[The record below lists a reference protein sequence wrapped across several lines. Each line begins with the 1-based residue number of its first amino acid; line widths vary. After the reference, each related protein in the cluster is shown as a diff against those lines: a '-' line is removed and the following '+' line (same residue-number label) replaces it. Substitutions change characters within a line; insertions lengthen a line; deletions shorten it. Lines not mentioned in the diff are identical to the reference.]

1 MVAKVIT
8 GKSIRGALSYNE
20 DKVRS
25 GMAVCF
31 TANQFPME
39 ASELNFHEKMNR
51 FTKLLDLKP
60 TVQTNTL
67 HIILSFA
74 LGENLPDDKLKDIC
88 SRYMEKLGF
97 GQQPYIGYRHLDTEH
112 PHVHIVTTNITA
124 DRKAINLHNIG
135 RTRSE
140 DARKAVES
148 EFNLTRAE
156 GRQLTAG
163 KTHDLKSIVRL
174 ALQYKYTSLAEFNL
188 ILGHFGATADRG
200 REGTAMYS
208 HRGLLYSMIDAD
220 GKRIGKAIK
229 ASRVS
234 SRAMLPA
241 LEKAF
246 AENQVAR
253 LPFKTPLRQSIDKA
267 VAESATFD
275 QLAKRLDDRRIKL
288 VLRKNPQGA
297 IYGVSLL
304 DLMNR
309 CVFKGSDLGRN
320 YSAKSLQDRMLANA
334 KAVKDGEKKVQP
346 PLASPSPLRR
356 PNSPVSPSAPL
367 PRERT
372 LQRAGP
378 IAGNP
383 PSPGQQEPAAK
394 AQVASTSNSVDTGQ
408 GNSADRLFA
417 DLLAG
422 TATGNPNQAAALG
435 LNRRKKR
442 KRKKRL

>member
-1 MVAKVIT
+1 MVAKVII

-31 TANQFPME
+31 AANQFPME
-39 ASELNFHEKMNR
+39 AAELNFHEKLNR

-74 LGENLPDDKLKDIC
+74 PGENIPDDKLEDIC

-97 GQQPYIGYRHLDTEH
+97 GQQPYIAYRHLDTEH
-112 PHVHIVTTNITA
+112 PHAHIVTTNITA
-124 DRKAINLHNIG
+124 DRKAIGLHNIG
-135 RTRSE
+135 RIRSE
-140 DARKAVES
+140 EARKAVES

-163 KTHDLKSIVRL
+163 KAHDLKSIVRL
-174 ALQYKYTSLAEFNL
+174 ALQYKYTSLAELNL
-188 ILGHFGATADRG
+188 ILNHLGATADRG
-200 REGTAMYS
+200 REGTAMYIR
-208 HRGLLYSMIDAD
+208 RGLLYSMIDAE
-220 GKRIGKAIK
+220 GNRIGKAIK

-234 SRAMLPA
+234 HKATLPA

-253 LPFKTPLRQSIDKA
+253 LPFKTPLRQKVDKA
-267 VAESATFD
+267 VAESSTFD
-275 QLAKRLDDRRIKL
+275 QLAKRLNDRGIKL

-297 IYGVSLL
+297 IYGVSFL

-334 KAVKDGEKKVQP
+334 KVLKDREKKIQP
-346 PLASPSPLRR
+346 
-356 PNSPVSPSAPL
+356 PSAPPL
-367 PRERT
+367 SRRKPRESSSGVLPLGHV
-372 LQRAGP
+372 LQRPAL
-378 IAGNP
+378 IASSS
-383 PSPGQQEPAAK
+383 PSTGHHEPAVP
-394 AQVASTSNSVDTGQ
+394 AQVASAPNSVDAGQ
-408 GNSADRLFA
+408 TNSADKLFA

-435 LNRRKKR
+435 LNQKKKR